1 MENWKIEETENEMI
15 IKIPKEKDYTLDDL
29 RQKLINKFYNQNSYE
44 ECEVEILRI
53 LFDLENKHLIS
64 EELKKFNNEKA
75 TNYIYN

>member
-53 LFDLENKHLIS
+53 LFDLENKHSIS

-75 TNYIYN
+75 TSYIYH